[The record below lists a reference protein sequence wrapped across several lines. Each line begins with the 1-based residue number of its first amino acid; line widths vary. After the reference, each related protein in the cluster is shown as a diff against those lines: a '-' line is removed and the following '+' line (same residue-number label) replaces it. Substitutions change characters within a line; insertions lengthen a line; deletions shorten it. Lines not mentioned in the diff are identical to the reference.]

1 MNLRSLSFP
10 RPTVRPRRRT
20 PQRAAFAIAAALAA
34 VALPAGVASA
44 ADVGF
49 WMYDAD
55 QDGYVDD
62 SAVDMFGGDGTAGSD
77 GFLDANLLDISGN
90 GVGDTWLLDVNQ
102 NNVVDRIGFDRAED
116 GHVEEWHVDAEEDGV
131 IEGVYIDMDGDG
143 LPETMSLAGPGNP
156 TVDIDWERNVCPT
169 DPFWCMQ
176 WPQGSA
182 NGAFTIPVDGVSV
195 AAGLE
200 NLDTAAGLM
209 SGL

>member
-1 MNLRSLSFP
+1 MNLRFLPVP
-10 RPTVRPRRRT
+10 RPTVRPARRSPR
-20 PQRAAFAIAAALAA
+20 RAMFAMAAAVAA

-55 QDGYVDD
+55 QDGDVDD
-62 SAVDMFGGDGTAGSD
+62 STVDMFGSDGTAGSD
-77 GFLDANLLDISGN
+77 GYLDANLLDISGN
-90 GVGDTWLLDVNQ
+90 RLGDTWLLDMNQ
-102 NNVVDRIGFDRAED
+102 NSVVDHIGFDRAED
-116 GHVEEWHVDAEEDGV
+116 GYVEEWHVDVDEDGV
-131 IEGVYIDMDGDG
+131 IEGVYADQDGDG
-143 LPETMSLAGPGNP
+143 LPETMQLTGPANS
-156 TVDIDWERNVCPT
+156 TADIDWERDVCPQ

-176 WPQGSA
+176 WPAGSA

-200 NLDTAAGLM
+200 NLDSAASLM